1 MADKVELIP
10 AVKSG
15 EGRAPDIPLGKGAQA
30 EAPSGL
36 RSVGRLPVILG
47 YGAVELRRGLAF
59 IRQRVEKLA
68 EPRAAPGISRDGLD
82 PEVRLQEKV
91 FVVVLFLKPAQDFG
105 FDIPLWAMKKF
116 RAENTIRKLRATL
129 NPGAVARILREA

>member
-1 MADKVELIP
+1 MGLESGSLMEAVGEL
-10 AVKSG
+10 VS
-15 EGRAPDIPLGKGAQA
+15 RALQGTKAFHKRVQIAKD
-30 EAPSGL
+30 L
-36 RSVGRLPVILG
+36 RGNLG

-68 EPRAAPGISRDGLD
+68 EPHAALGISRDGLD
-82 PEVRLQEKV
+82 PEVRLQGRV

-116 RAENTIRKLRATL
+116 RAESTIRKLRTAPD
-129 NPGAVARILREA
+129 PGAVSRILRAA